1 MKIPKK
7 EYISDITLT
16 YSINNHEAK
25 NKEHYKELI
34 KLQYKD
40 LYNIDL
46 YDSEITNIEEV
57 KNES

>member
-1 MKIPKK
+1 MK

-34 KLQYKD
+34 KLQYNMIAK
-40 LYNIDL
+40 LQ
-46 YDSEITNIEEV
+46 T
-57 KNES
+57 

>member
-1 MKIPKK
+1 MK

-16 YSINNHEAK
+16 YSNNNHEAK